1 MPLYLRTKLQ
11 KLKLNMKF
19 RTISAAIA
27 CLFLGVIT
35 ANAAVSEPDTTTNYI
50 DEAVVTGT
58 RAKTLSGFLP
68 QTISVVSHEEIT
80 SPNRLNVLPTL
91 NELVPGLFVTSRAM
105 LGYGVSTG
113 AAGGISVRGLSGGGG
128 QMMVLIDGHPQY
140 QGIFGHPIADSYQTL
155 MTERVEVLRGP
166 ASVLYGSNAMGGVVN
181 IITRKSLEEGVHTDL
196 NLSAGSY
203 GTFQGV
209 LSNRVRKGRF
219 SSVVSGQYARS
230 NNHRPRM
237 GFEQYGGYGKVGY
250 EFSDNWS
257 AYADVDITHFNA
269 SYPGATSAP
278 LFDADQWITRGVASA
293 AIENH
298 YDRTDGAISFYYN
311 FGKHKINDGHAEG
324 AAPQANWFRSE
335 DALAGVSAWQS
346 FGLFKG
352 NTTTVGIDWQSIHG
366 KAWNQVIATGQ
377 DLEPMT
383 DKTESEIAGYI
394 DFRQDVA
401 SWLTVDAGLRAD
413 NHSKSGLELVPQGG
427 LAFRIGKGEL
437 KAMVSKG
444 FRRPTI
450 REMYLFRP
458 ANAELE
464 PERIMNY
471 ELAWKAPAGDNV
483 TYGLNVFY
491 LKGRNMIQTQMVN
504 GKPLNVNTGP
514 VENSGA
520 ELELRWRINS
530 SWSLI
535 TNGSFLHMRNPVVAA
550 PELTA
555 YLGLQYHKDKL
566 HISAGGMEVA
576 GLYTAVGDKPVKE
589 NFFLANLNAS
599 YQLTPWLGIWAR
611 GDNLLNQKYEINAG
625 YPMPGINFM
634 AGLTLTL

>member
-1 MPLYLRTKLQ
+1 MKIRTL
-11 KLKLNMKF
+11 
-19 RTISAAIA
+19 SAAIIGLLA
-27 CLFLGVIT
+27 SVIS
-35 ANAAVSEPDTTTNYI
+35 ANAISVEADTTTNYI

-68 QTISVVSHEEIT
+68 QTISVVGHEELT
-80 SPNRLNVLPTL
+80 STQRLNILPTL
-91 NELVPGLFVTSRAM
+91 NELVPGVFVTSRAM

-113 AAGGISVRGLSGGGG
+113 AAGGISVRGLSGGTG

-140 QGIFGHPIADSYQTL
+140 QGIFGHPITDSYQTL

-181 IITRKSLEEGVHTDL
+181 IITRKSLEDGVHTDL
-196 NLSAGSY
+196 NLGAGSY
-203 GTFQGV
+203 GTLQGV
-209 LSNRVRKGRF
+209 LSNRIKKGKF
-219 SSVVSGQYARS
+219 SSVVSGQYSRS

-250 EFSDNWS
+250 QFSDNWS

-298 YDRTDGAISFYYN
+298 YDKTDGAISFYYN
-311 FGKHKINDGHAEG
+311 FGNHKINDGHAEG
-324 AAPQANWFRSE
+324 AAPQTSWFRSE
-335 DALAGVSAWQS
+335 DALTGVSAWQS
-346 FGLFKG
+346 FGLFTG
-352 NTTTVGIDWQSIHG
+352 NTTTVGFDWQSIHG
-366 KAWNQVIATGQ
+366 KAWNQVIATGE
-377 DLEPMT
+377 DLAPMA
-383 DKTESEIAGYI
+383 DKTENEFAGYI
-394 DFRQDVA
+394 DFRQDVT

-413 NHSKSGLELVPQGG
+413 HHSKSGMELVPQGG
-427 LAFRIGKGEL
+427 LAFRLGKGEL
-437 KAMVSKG
+437 KTMVSKG

-450 REMYLFRP
+450 KDMYLFRP
-458 ANAELE
+458 ANPELE

-471 ELAWKAPAGDNV
+471 EIAWKAPAGENV
-483 TYGLNVFY
+483 TYGINLFY

-514 VENSGA
+514 IENSGV
-520 ELELRWRINS
+520 ELDLRWRIS
-530 SWSLI
+530 SNWNLV
-535 TNGSFLHMRNPVVAA
+535 TNGSWLKMRNPVVGA
-550 PELTA
+550 PEITA
-555 YLGLQYHKDKL
+555 YLGLNFHQERL
-566 HISAGGMEVA
+566 QISAGGMEVA
-576 GLYTAVGDKPVKE
+576 GLYTAVGANPVKE
-589 NFFLANLNAS
+589 SFFLLNLNAS
-599 YQLTPWLGIWAR
+599 YQLTDWLSIWAR

-634 AGLTLTL
+634 AGLSLSL

>member
-1 MPLYLRTKLQ
+1 MKIRTL
-11 KLKLNMKF
+11 
-19 RTISAAIA
+19 SAAIIGLLA
-27 CLFLGVIT
+27 SVIS
-35 ANAAVSEPDTTTNYI
+35 ANAISVEADTTTNYI

-68 QTISVVSHEEIT
+68 QTISVVGHEELT
-80 SPNRLNVLPTL
+80 STQRLNILPTL
-91 NELVPGLFVTSRAM
+91 NELVPGVFVTSRAM

-113 AAGGISVRGLSGGGG
+113 AAGGISVRGLSGGTG

-140 QGIFGHPIADSYQTL
+140 QGIFGHPISDSYQTL

-181 IITRKSLEEGVHTDL
+181 IITRKSLEDGVHTDL
-196 NLSAGSY
+196 NLGAGSY
-203 GTFQGV
+203 GTLQGV
-209 LSNRVRKGRF
+209 LSNRIKKGKF
-219 SSVVSGQYARS
+219 SSVVSGQYSRS

-250 EFSDNWS
+250 QFSDNWS

-298 YDRTDGAISFYYN
+298 YDKTDGAISFYYN
-311 FGKHKINDGHAEG
+311 FGNHKINDGHAEG
-324 AAPQANWFRSE
+324 AAPQTSWFRSE
-335 DALAGVSAWQS
+335 DALTGVSAWQS
-346 FGLFKG
+346 FGLFTG
-352 NTTTVGIDWQSIHG
+352 NTTTVGFDWQSIHG
-366 KAWNQVIATGQ
+366 KAWNQVIATGE
-377 DLEPMT
+377 DLAPMA
-383 DKTESEIAGYI
+383 DKTENEFAGYI
-394 DFRQDVA
+394 DFRQDVT

-413 NHSKSGLELVPQGG
+413 HHSKSGMELVPQGG
-427 LAFRIGKGEL
+427 LAFRLGKGEL
-437 KAMVSKG
+437 KTMVSKG

-450 REMYLFRP
+450 KDMYLFRP
-458 ANAELE
+458 ANPELE

-471 ELAWKAPAGDNV
+471 EIAWKAPAGENV
-483 TYGLNVFY
+483 TYGINLFY

-514 VENSGA
+514 IENSGV
-520 ELELRWRINS
+520 ELDLRWRIS
-530 SWSLI
+530 SNWNLV
-535 TNGSFLHMRNPVVAA
+535 TNGSWLKMRNPVVGA
-550 PELTA
+550 PEITA
-555 YLGLQYHKDKL
+555 YLGLNFHQERL
-566 HISAGGMEVA
+566 QISAGGMEVA
-576 GLYTAVGDKPVKE
+576 GLYTAVGANPVKE
-589 NFFLANLNAS
+589 SFFLLNLNAS
-599 YQLTPWLGIWAR
+599 YQLTDWLSIWAR

-634 AGLTLTL
+634 AGLSLSL

>member
-1 MPLYLRTKLQ
+1 
-11 KLKLNMKF
+11 MKNI
-19 RTISAAIA
+19 TLSATLAGLLLSI
-27 CLFLGVIT
+27 FT
-35 ANAAVSEPDTTTNYI
+35 AGAVTAVPDTTANYI

-58 RAKTLSGFLP
+58 RARTLSGFLP
-68 QTISVVSHEEIT
+68 QTISVVNHSELT
-80 SPNRLNVLPTL
+80 SPQRLNVLPTL
-91 NELVPGLFVTSRAM
+91 NELVPGLFVSSRAM

-113 AAGGISVRGLSGGGG
+113 AAGGISIRGLAGGSG

-140 QGIFGHPIADSYQTL
+140 QGIFGHPISDSYQTL

-181 IITRKSLEEGVHTDL
+181 IITRKSLEDGVHTDL
-196 NLSAGSY
+196 DLGVGSF
-203 GTFQGV
+203 GTFKGV
-209 LSNRVRKGRF
+209 LSNRIKKGRF

-237 GFEQYGGYGKVGY
+237 GFEQYGGYGKIGY
-250 EFSDNWS
+250 QFSDNWS
-257 AYADVDITHFNA
+257 AYADVDITHFNS
-269 SYPGATSAP
+269 SYPGATNAP

-293 AIENH
+293 AVENH
-298 YDRTDGAISFYYN
+298 YDKTDGAISFYYN
-311 FGKHKINDGHAEG
+311 FGNHKINDGHAEG

-352 NTTTVGIDWQSIHG
+352 NTTTVGFDWQSIHG
-366 KAWNQVIATGQ
+366 KSWNQVIATGEN
-377 DLEPMT
+377 LTPMA
-383 DKTESEIAGYI
+383 DKTESEIAGYV

-401 SWLTVDAGLRAD
+401 SWLTVDLGLRAD

-450 REMYLFRP
+450 KDMYLFRP
-458 ANAELE
+458 ANPDLE

-471 ELAWKAPAGDNV
+471 ELAWKAPAGDYV

-504 GKPLNVNTGP
+504 GMPLNVNTGP
-514 VENSGA
+514 IENSGV
-520 ELELRWRINS
+520 ELELRWHIS
-530 SWSLI
+530 SSFNLV
-535 TNGSFLHMRNPVVAA
+535 TNGSWLNMRNPVVGA
-550 PELTA
+550 PEITA
-555 YLGLQYHKDKL
+555 YAGLEFHREKFRV
-566 HISAGGMEVA
+566 SAGGMEVA
-576 GLYTAVGDKPVKE
+576 GLYTVVGQNPVKD
-589 NFFLANLNAS
+589 NFFLLNLNAS

-634 AGLTLTL
+634 AGLSLTL

>member
-1 MPLYLRTKLQ
+1 
-11 KLKLNMKF
+11 MKNI
-19 RTISAAIA
+19 TLSATLAGLLLSI
-27 CLFLGVIT
+27 FT
-35 ANAAVSEPDTTTNYI
+35 AGAVTAVPDTTANYI

-58 RAKTLSGFLP
+58 RARTLSGFLP
-68 QTISVVSHEEIT
+68 QTISVVNHSELT
-80 SPNRLNVLPTL
+80 SPQRLNVLPTL
-91 NELVPGLFVTSRAM
+91 NELVPGLFVSSRAM

-113 AAGGISVRGLSGGGG
+113 AAGGISIRGLAGGSG

-140 QGIFGHPIADSYQTL
+140 QGIFGHPISDSYQTL

-181 IITRKSLEEGVHTDL
+181 IITRKSLEDGVHTDL
-196 NLSAGSY
+196 DLGAGSF
-203 GTFQGV
+203 GTFKGV
-209 LSNRVRKGRF
+209 LSNRIKKGRF

-237 GFEQYGGYGKVGY
+237 GFEQYGGYGKIGY
-250 EFSDNWS
+250 QFSDNWS
-257 AYADVDITHFNA
+257 AYADVDITHFNS
-269 SYPGATSAP
+269 SYPGATNAP

-293 AIENH
+293 AVENH
-298 YDRTDGAISFYYN
+298 YDKTDGAISFYYN
-311 FGKHKINDGHAEG
+311 FGNHKINDGHAEG

-352 NTTTVGIDWQSIHG
+352 NTTTVGFDWQSIHG
-366 KAWNQVIATGQ
+366 KSWNQVIATGEN
-377 DLEPMT
+377 LTPMA
-383 DKTESEIAGYI
+383 DKTESEIAGYV

-401 SWLTVDAGLRAD
+401 SWLTVDLGLRAD

-450 REMYLFRP
+450 KDMYLFRP
-458 ANAELE
+458 ANPDLE

-471 ELAWKAPAGDNV
+471 ELAWKAPAGDYV

-504 GKPLNVNTGP
+504 GMPLNVNTGP
-514 VENSGA
+514 IENSGV
-520 ELELRWRINS
+520 ELELRWHIS
-530 SWSLI
+530 SSFNLV
-535 TNGSFLHMRNPVVAA
+535 TNGSWLNMRNPVVGA
-550 PELTA
+550 PEITA
-555 YLGLQYHKDKL
+555 YAGLEFHREKFRV
-566 HISAGGMEVA
+566 SAGGMEVA
-576 GLYTAVGDKPVKE
+576 GLYTVVGQNPVKD
-589 NFFLANLNAS
+589 NFFLLNLNAS

-634 AGLTLTL
+634 AGLSLTL

>member
-1 MPLYLRTKLQ
+1 
-11 KLKLNMKF
+11 MKNI
-19 RTISAAIA
+19 TLSATLAGLLLSI
-27 CLFLGVIT
+27 FT
-35 ANAAVSEPDTTTNYI
+35 AGAVTAGPDTTANYI

-58 RAKTLSGFLP
+58 RTRTLSGFLP
-68 QTISVVSHEEIT
+68 QTISVVNHSELT
-80 SPNRLNVLPTL
+80 SPQRLNVLPTL
-91 NELVPGLFVTSRAM
+91 NELVPGLFVSSRAM

-113 AAGGISVRGLSGGGG
+113 AAGGISIRGLAGGSG

-140 QGIFGHPIADSYQTL
+140 QGIFGHPISDSYQTL

-181 IITRKSLEEGVHTDL
+181 IITRKSLEDGVHTDL
-196 NLSAGSY
+196 DLGAGSF
-203 GTFQGV
+203 GTFKGV
-209 LSNRVRKGRF
+209 LSNRIKKGRF

-237 GFEQYGGYGKVGY
+237 GFEQYGGYGKIGY
-250 EFSDNWS
+250 QFSDNWS
-257 AYADVDITHFNA
+257 AYADVDITHFNS
-269 SYPGATSAP
+269 SYPGATNAP

-293 AIENH
+293 AVENH
-298 YDRTDGAISFYYN
+298 YDKTDGAISFYYN
-311 FGKHKINDGHAEG
+311 FGNHKINDGHAEG

-352 NTTTVGIDWQSIHG
+352 NTTTVGFDWQSIHG
-366 KAWNQVIATGQ
+366 KAWNQVIATGEN
-377 DLEPMT
+377 LAPMA
-383 DKTESEIAGYI
+383 DKTENEIAGYV

-401 SWLTVDAGLRAD
+401 SWLTVDLGLRAD
-413 NHSKSGLELVPQGG
+413 NHSKTGLELVPQGG

-450 REMYLFRP
+450 KDMYLFRP
-458 ANAELE
+458 ANPDLE

-471 ELAWKAPAGDNV
+471 ELAWKAPAGDFV

-504 GKPLNVNTGP
+504 GMPRNVNTGP
-514 VENSGA
+514 IENSGV
-520 ELELRWRINS
+520 ELELRWHIS
-530 SWSLI
+530 GSLNLV
-535 TNGSFLHMRNPVVAA
+535 TNGSWLHMRNPVVGA
-550 PELTA
+550 PEITA
-555 YLGLQYHKDKL
+555 YAGLEFHREKFRV
-566 HISAGGMEVA
+566 SAGGMEVA
-576 GLYTAVGDKPVKE
+576 GLYTVAGQNPVKD
-589 NFFLANLNAS
+589 NFFLLNLNAS

-634 AGLTLTL
+634 AGLSLTL

>member
-1 MPLYLRTKLQ
+1 MKIRTL
-11 KLKLNMKF
+11 
-19 RTISAAIA
+19 SAAIA
-27 CLFLGVIT
+27 CLLAGVIT
-35 ANAAVSEPDTTTNYI
+35 ANAAVSETDTTTNYI

-58 RAKTLSGFLP
+58 RARTLSGFLP
-68 QTISVVSHEEIT
+68 QTISVVNHDEIT

-91 NELVPGLFVTSRAM
+91 NELVPGLFITSRAM

-113 AAGGISVRGLSGGGG
+113 AAGGISVRGLSGGSG

-181 IITRKSLEEGVHTDL
+181 IITRKSLEDGVHTDL
-196 NLSAGSY
+196 NIGAGSY
-203 GTFQGV
+203 GTVQGV

-237 GFEQYGGYGKVGY
+237 GFEQYGGYGKIGY
-250 EFSDNWS
+250 QFSDNWS

-298 YDRTDGAISFYYN
+298 YDKTDGAVSFYYN
-311 FGKHKINDGHAEG
+311 FGNHKINDGHAEG

-352 NTTTVGIDWQSIHG
+352 NTTTVGLDWQSIHG
-366 KAWNQVIATGQ
+366 KAWNQVIASGQ
-377 DLEPMT
+377 NLEPMT
-383 DKTESEIAGYI
+383 DKTETEIAGYI

-458 ANAELE
+458 ANADLE

-471 ELAWKAPAGDNV
+471 ELAWKAPAGENV

-491 LKGRNMIQTQMVN
+491 LKGDNMIQTQMVD

-514 VENSGA
+514 VENYGA
-520 ELELRWRINS
+520 ELELRWHING
-530 SWSLI
+530 SWNLI
-535 TNGSFLHMRNPVVAA
+535 TNGSWLHMKNPVVAS
-550 PELTA
+550 PEITA
-555 YLGLQYHKDKL
+555 YLGLQFHKDKFQ
-566 HISAGGMEVA
+566 ISAGGMEVA
-576 GLYTAVGDKPVKE
+576 GLYTAVGKEPVKE

>member
-1 MPLYLRTKLQ
+1 
-11 KLKLNMKF
+11 MKI
-19 RTISAAIA
+19 RTISAAIV
-27 CLFLGVIT
+27 CLLTGVIT
-35 ANAAVSEPDTTTNYI
+35 ANAAVAEPDTTTNYI

-68 QTISVVSHEEIT
+68 QTISVVSHDEIT
-80 SPNRLNVLPTL
+80 SPHLLNVLPTL
-91 NELVPGLFVTSRAM
+91 NELVPGLFITSRAM

-181 IITRKSLEEGVHTDL
+181 IITRKSLEDGVHTDL
-196 NLSAGSY
+196 NVGAGSY

-250 EFSDNWS
+250 EFSDNWN

-298 YDRTDGAISFYYN
+298 YDRTDGAVSFYYN
-311 FGKHKINDGHAEG
+311 FGNHKINDGHAEG
-324 AAPQANWFRSE
+324 AAPQTSWFRSE

-352 NTTTVGIDWQSIHG
+352 NTTTVGLDWQSIHG
-366 KAWNQVIATGQ
+366 KAWNQVIASGQ
-377 DLEPMT
+377 DLEPMA
-383 DKTESEIAGYI
+383 DKTETEIAGYI

-401 SWLTVDAGLRAD
+401 GWLTVDAGLRVD
-413 NHSKSGLELVPQGG
+413 SHSQSGVELIPQGG

-450 REMYLFRP
+450 REMYLWRP

-471 ELAWKAPAGDNV
+471 ELAWKGAAGEKV
-483 TYGLNVFY
+483 TYGINVFY
-491 LKGRNMIQTQMVN
+491 LKGSNMIQTQMV
-504 GKPLNVNTGP
+504 GGRPLNVNVGK

-520 ELELRWRINS
+520 EIEFRWKMAD
-530 SWSLI
+530 SWNLLA
-535 TNGSFLHMRNPVVAA
+535 NGSWLHMRNPVIGA
-550 PELTA
+550 PEVTA
-555 YLGLQYHKDKL
+555 YCGVEFHKDKFR
-566 HISAGGMEVA
+566 ISAGGMEVA

-589 NFFLANLNAS
+589 SFFLANLNAS

-611 GDNLLNQKYEINAG
+611 GDNLLNQQYEINAG

>member
-1 MPLYLRTKLQ
+1 
-11 KLKLNMKF
+11 MKI
-19 RTISAAIA
+19 RTISAA
-27 CLFLGVIT
+27 LVGVFVSIFS
-35 ANAAVSEPDTTTNYI
+35 ANAVSVDADTTSNYI

-58 RAKTLSGFLP
+58 RSKTLSGFLP
-68 QTISVVSHEEIT
+68 QTISVVNHNELT

-91 NELVPGLFVTSRAM
+91 NELVPGIFVTSRAM

-166 ASVLYGSNAMGGVVN
+166 ASMLYGSNAMGGVVN
-181 IITRKSLEEGVHTDL
+181 IITRKSLEDGVHTDL
-196 NLSAGSY
+196 NLGGGSY

-237 GFEQYGGYGKVGY
+237 GFEQYGGYGKIGY

-269 SYPGATSAP
+269 SYPGATTAP

-293 AIENH
+293 AVENH
-298 YDRTDGAISFYYN
+298 YDNTDGAISFYYN
-311 FGKHKINDGHAEG
+311 FGNHKINDGHAEG
-324 AAPQANWFRSE
+324 AAPQANWFRSK
-335 DALAGVSAWQS
+335 DALAGISAWQS

-352 NTTTVGIDWQSIHG
+352 NTTTVGFDWQNIYG
-366 KAWNQVIATGQ
+366 KAWNQEIATGK
-377 DLEPMT
+377 DLEPMA
-383 DKTESEIAGYI
+383 DKRENEFAGYI

-401 SWLTVDAGLRAD
+401 SWLTIDAGLRLD

-471 ELAWKAPAGDNV
+471 ELAWKAPAGENV

-491 LKGRNMIQTQMVN
+491 LKGRNMIQTQMVD
-504 GKPLNVNTGP
+504 GRPLNVNTGP
-514 VENSGA
+514 IENIGA
-520 ELELRWRINS
+520 ELELRWRISNS
-530 SWSLI
+530 WNLV
-535 TNGSFLHMRNPVVAA
+535 TNGSWLHMRNPVVAA
-550 PELTA
+550 PEITA
-555 YLGLQYHKDKL
+555 YLGLQFHIEKFQ
-566 HISAGGMEVA
+566 ISAGGMEVA

-589 NFFLANLNAS
+589 NYFMLNLNAS
-599 YQLTPWLGIWAR
+599 YQLTRWLGIWAR

-634 AGLTLTL
+634 AGLTVTL

>member
-1 MPLYLRTKLQ
+1 MKIRTL
-11 KLKLNMKF
+11 
-19 RTISAAIA
+19 SAAIIGLLA
-27 CLFLGVIT
+27 SVIS
-35 ANAAVSEPDTTTNYI
+35 ANAISVEADTTTNYI

-68 QTISVVSHEEIT
+68 QTISVVGHEELT
-80 SPNRLNVLPTL
+80 STQRLNILPTL
-91 NELVPGLFVTSRAM
+91 NELVPGVFVTSRAM

-113 AAGGISVRGLSGGGG
+113 AAGGISVRGLSGGTG

-181 IITRKSLEEGVHTDL
+181 IITRKSLEDGVHTDL
-196 NLSAGSY
+196 NLGAGSY
-203 GTFQGV
+203 GTLQGV
-209 LSNRVRKGRF
+209 LSNRIKKGKF
-219 SSVVSGQYARS
+219 SSVVSGQYSRS

-250 EFSDNWS
+250 QFSDNWS

-298 YDRTDGAISFYYN
+298 YDKTDGAISFYYN
-311 FGKHKINDGHAEG
+311 FGNHKINDGHAEG
-324 AAPQANWFRSE
+324 AAPQTSWFRSE
-335 DALAGVSAWQS
+335 DALTGVSAWQS
-346 FGLFKG
+346 FGLFTG
-352 NTTTVGIDWQSIHG
+352 NTTTVGFDWQSIHG
-366 KAWNQVIATGQ
+366 KAWNQVIATGE
-377 DLEPMT
+377 DLAPMA
-383 DKTESEIAGYI
+383 DKTENEFAGYI
-394 DFRQDVA
+394 DFRQDVT

-413 NHSKSGLELVPQGG
+413 HHSKSGMELVPQGG
-427 LAFRIGKGEL
+427 LAFRLGKGEL
-437 KAMVSKG
+437 KTMVSKG

-450 REMYLFRP
+450 KDMYLFRP
-458 ANAELE
+458 ANPELE

-471 ELAWKAPAGDNV
+471 EIAWKAPAGENV
-483 TYGLNVFY
+483 TYGINVFY
-491 LKGRNMIQTQMVN
+491 LKGRNMIQTQMVD

-514 VENSGA
+514 IENSGV
-520 ELELRWRINS
+520 ELDLRWRIS
-530 SWSLI
+530 SNWNLV
-535 TNGSFLHMRNPVVAA
+535 TNGSWLKMRNPVVGA
-550 PELTA
+550 PEITA
-555 YLGLQYHKDKL
+555 YLGLNFHQERL
-566 HISAGGMEVA
+566 QISAGGMEVA
-576 GLYTAVGDKPVKE
+576 GLYTAVGANPVKE
-589 NFFLANLNAS
+589 SFFLLNLIAS
-599 YQLTPWLGIWAR
+599 YQLTDWLSIWAR

-634 AGLTLTL
+634 AGLSLSL

>member
-1 MPLYLRTKLQ
+1 
-11 KLKLNMKF
+11 MKNI
-19 RTISAAIA
+19 TLSATLAGLLLS
-27 CLFLGVIT
+27 LFT
-35 ANAAVSEPDTTTNYI
+35 AGAVTAEPDTTANYI

-58 RAKTLSGFLP
+58 RARTLSGFLP
-68 QTISVVSHEEIT
+68 QTISVVNHSELT
-80 SPNRLNVLPTL
+80 SPQRLNVLPTL
-91 NELVPGLFVTSRAM
+91 NELVPGLFVSSRAM

-113 AAGGISVRGLSGGGG
+113 AAGGISIRGLAGGSG

-181 IITRKSLEEGVHTDL
+181 IITRKSLEDGVHTDL
-196 NLSAGSY
+196 DLGAGSF
-203 GTFQGV
+203 GTFKGV
-209 LSNRVRKGRF
+209 LSNRIKKGRF

-237 GFEQYGGYGKVGY
+237 GFEQYGGYGKIGY
-250 EFSDNWS
+250 QFSDNWS
-257 AYADVDITHFNA
+257 AYADVDITHFNS
-269 SYPGATSAP
+269 SYPGATNAP

-293 AIENH
+293 AVENH
-298 YDRTDGAISFYYN
+298 YDKTDGAISFYYN
-311 FGKHKINDGHAEG
+311 FGNHKINDGHAEG

-352 NTTTVGIDWQSIHG
+352 NTTTVGFDWQSIHG
-366 KAWNQVIATGQ
+366 KAWNQVIATGEN
-377 DLEPMT
+377 LTPMA
-383 DKTESEIAGYI
+383 DKTENEIAGYV

-401 SWLTVDAGLRAD
+401 SWLTVDLGLRAD

-450 REMYLFRP
+450 KDMYLFRP
-458 ANAELE
+458 ANPDLE

-471 ELAWKAPAGDNV
+471 ELAWKAPAGDYV

-504 GKPLNVNTGP
+504 GMPRNVNTGP
-514 VENSGA
+514 IENSGV
-520 ELELRWRINS
+520 ELELRWHIS
-530 SWSLI
+530 GSLNLV
-535 TNGSFLHMRNPVVAA
+535 TNGSWLKMRNPVVGA
-550 PELTA
+550 PEITA
-555 YLGLQYHKDKL
+555 YAGLEFHREKFRV
-566 HISAGGMEVA
+566 SAGGMEVA
-576 GLYTAVGDKPVKE
+576 GLYTVAGQNPVKD
-589 NFFLANLNAS
+589 NFFLLNLNAS

-634 AGLTLTL
+634 AGLSLTL

>member
-1 MPLYLRTKLQ
+1 MKIRTL
-11 KLKLNMKF
+11 
-19 RTISAAIA
+19 SAAIIGLLA
-27 CLFLGVIT
+27 SVIS
-35 ANAAVSEPDTTTNYI
+35 ANATSVEADTTTNYI

-68 QTISVVSHEEIT
+68 QTISVVGHEELT
-80 SPNRLNVLPTL
+80 STQRLNILPTL
-91 NELVPGLFVTSRAM
+91 NELVPGVFVTSRAM

-113 AAGGISVRGLSGGGG
+113 AAGGISVRGLSGGTG

-181 IITRKSLEEGVHTDL
+181 IITRKSLEDGVHTDL
-196 NLSAGSY
+196 NLGAGSY
-203 GTFQGV
+203 GTLQGV
-209 LSNRVRKGRF
+209 LSNRIKKGKF
-219 SSVVSGQYARS
+219 SSVVSGQYSRS

-250 EFSDNWS
+250 QFSDNWS

-298 YDRTDGAISFYYN
+298 YDKTDGAISFYYN
-311 FGKHKINDGHAEG
+311 FGNHKINDGHAEG
-324 AAPQANWFRSE
+324 AAPQTSWFRSE
-335 DALAGVSAWQS
+335 DALTGVSAWQS
-346 FGLFKG
+346 FGLFTG
-352 NTTTVGIDWQSIHG
+352 NTTTVGFDWQSIHG
-366 KAWNQVIATGQ
+366 KAWNQVIATGE
-377 DLEPMT
+377 DLAPMA
-383 DKTESEIAGYI
+383 DKTENEFAGYI
-394 DFRQDVA
+394 DFRQDVT

-413 NHSKSGLELVPQGG
+413 HHSKSGMELVPQGG
-427 LAFRIGKGEL
+427 LAFRLGKGEL
-437 KAMVSKG
+437 KTMVSKG

-450 REMYLFRP
+450 KDMYLFRP
-458 ANAELE
+458 ANPELE

-471 ELAWKAPAGDNV
+471 EIAWKAPAGENV
-483 TYGLNVFY
+483 TYGINLFY

-514 VENSGA
+514 IENSGV
-520 ELELRWRINS
+520 ELDLRWRIS
-530 SWSLI
+530 SNWNLV
-535 TNGSFLHMRNPVVAA
+535 TNGSWLKMRNPVVGA
-550 PELTA
+550 PEITA
-555 YLGLQYHKDKL
+555 YLGLNFHQERL
-566 HISAGGMEVA
+566 QISAGGMEVA
-576 GLYTAVGDKPVKE
+576 GLYTAVGANPVKE
-589 NFFLANLNAS
+589 SFFLLNLNAS
-599 YQLTPWLGIWAR
+599 YQLTDWLSIWAR

-634 AGLTLTL
+634 AGLSLSL

>member
-1 MPLYLRTKLQ
+1 M
-11 KLKLNMKF
+11 KLKTLTAALVGLFVSVFTLNA
-19 RTISAAIA
+19 SAAE
-27 CLFLGVIT
+27 T
-35 ANAAVSEPDTTTNYI
+35 DTTTNYI

-68 QTISVVSHEEIT
+68 QTVSVVSHNELAT
-80 SPNRLNVLPTL
+80 AQRLNVLPTL
-91 NELVPGLFVTSRAM
+91 DELVPGIFVTSRAM

-113 AAGGISVRGLSGGGG
+113 AAGGISVRGLSGGSG

-140 QGIFGHPIADSYQTL
+140 QGIFGHPISDSYQTL

-166 ASVLYGSNAMGGVVN
+166 ASVLYGSNAMGGVIN

-196 NLSAGSY
+196 NLGAGSY

-219 SSVVSGQYARS
+219 SSVVSGQYAHS
-230 NNHRPRM
+230 DNHRPRM

-293 AIENH
+293 AVENH
-298 YDRTDGAISFYYN
+298 YDRTDGALSFYYN
-311 FGKHKINDGHAEG
+311 FGDHKINDGHAEG
-324 AAPQANWFRSE
+324 AAPQTTWFRSN
-335 DALAGVSAWQS
+335 DALAGISAWQS
-346 FGLFKG
+346 FGLFAG
-352 NTTTVGIDWQSIHG
+352 NTTTLGFDLQSIYG
-366 KAWNQVIATGQ
+366 KAWNQEIASGR
-377 DLEPMT
+377 DLDPMT
-383 DKTESEIAGYI
+383 DKTELAVAGYI

-401 SWLTVDAGLRAD
+401 SWLTADFGLRVD
-413 NHSKSGLELVPQGG
+413 NHSQSGMELVPQGG
-427 LAFRIGKGEL
+427 LAFRLGKGEL

-450 REMYLFRP
+450 REMFLFRP
-458 ANAELE
+458 ANADLE

-471 ELAWKAPAGDNV
+471 ELAWKAPAGENV

-491 LKGRNMIQTQMVN
+491 LKGDNMIQTQMVD

-514 VENSGA
+514 VENYGA
-520 ELELRWRINS
+520 ELDLHWRISNN
-530 SWSLI
+530 WNMV
-535 TNGSFLHMRNPVVAA
+535 TNGSWLHMENPVVAA
-550 PELTA
+550 PEITA
-555 YLGLQYHKDKL
+555 YCGLQYHNSRFQL
-566 HISAGGMEVA
+566 SAGGREV
-576 GLYTAVGDKPVKE
+576 GNLYTAVGAAPQKE
-589 NFFLANLNAS
+589 SFFLLSLNAS
-599 YQLTPWLGIWAR
+599 YQLTEWLGVWAR
-611 GDNLLNQKYEINAG
+611 GDNLLNQEYQINAG

-634 AGLTLTL
+634 AGLSLSL